1 MKLNFSSNA
10 GNGGN
15 QHKYDYICDFDK
27 KYPISSSK
35 LTPYINVLLDP
46 DHMPKHIYIYILE
59 FNLFGLL
66 IISYVSHFDHFKHE
80 EKVNL

>member
-15 QHKYDYICDFDK
+15 QPRYDYISDFDK

-35 LTPYINVLLDP
+35 LTPYINELLDP
-46 DHMPKHIYIYILE
+46 NHMPKHIYIYIS
-59 FNLFGLL
+59 
-66 IISYVSHFDHFKHE
+66 IYKSKC
-80 EKVNL
+80 